1 MYAERD
7 QQIAAMIRGEIAKLE
22 CERVQLG
29 YERGSQN
36 GIYFQG
42 IEVGLRKALA
52 FIDPD
57 PHS

>member
-1 MYAERD
+1 MSEPEQIASLIRQEISKMEAER
-7 QQIAAMIRGEIAKLE
+7 
-22 CERVQLG
+22 ERLG

-52 FIDPD
+52 FIDPH
-57 PHS
+57 PQS